1 MAARVKSTINP
12 TLLTSAR
19 ETAGFT
25 SAEAAKRL
33 KMSDEAQLAA
43 WENPADENAPSIPQ
57 LPKVAAIEGSD
68 KRRFLAV
75 LHQGRLRRQ

>member
-33 KMSDEAQLAA
+33 KIGAQLAA
-43 WENPADENAPSIPQ
+43 WEDPADEDAPSIPQ

>member
-33 KMSDEAQLAA
+33 KIDEAQLAA
-43 WENPADENAPSIPQ
+43 WEDPADEDAPSIPQ